1 MTDLTAAID
10 AAARALF
17 EHLRNGNFA
26 DTEWEQLGPAW
37 QEMWRGAIAA
47 AAPIIETANDAEW
60 CQIMNDAGERAEG
73 EPFGPAVLAAVR
85 ADERQKVAGELRQ
98 LWHEQSSWLWY
109 ELGESALDKVAAYI
123 APRAEH
129 REMGATDA
137 PDAI

>member
-37 QEMWRGAIAA
+37 QEMWRGAVTAALPQLRRAFAEEASKAIEAHCTSCTDAGPEIAA
-47 AAPIIETANDAEW
+47 ECEYADAA
-60 CQIMNDAGERAEG
+60 RL
-73 EPFGPAVLAAVR
+73 V
-85 ADERQKVAGELRQ
+85 
-98 LWHEQSSWLWY
+98 
-109 ELGESALDKVAAYI
+109 
-123 APRAEH
+123 